1 MKKVALLFILIMLLA
16 ATSQAE
22 RLQVLGSALVYNN
35 NTDQAFLDAKA
46 DALRKGI
53 EQEIGVLV
61 DSKSVVVNGLLLSDE
76 IKTKALGYVS
86 IISIDNKQRSGD
98 VFYVT
103 LTADFSADKI
113 KATAD
118 DLASRLAQIRQER
131 SKIIVAVTGMTT
143 GGMSVFDINNYLA
156 EKLRL
161 QGFAVVSD
169 DKIMQ
174 YIENN
179 YKTLSDIKIN
189 NAVRKLAEQDFKAQ
203 TILRGSIK
211 TVRVSKDLN
220 NNWYTAVVR
229 PSLQIIRTDSDD
241 VDPFSQYITASAGS
255 AADAE
260 GLAWEQALN
269 KSAQEL
275 GNRVVET
282 VQDNQYDGDNMNDY
296 LFRFQALSSA
306 QRNAIVIVFEQNG
319 CAILNETV
327 TASGDYVFYV
337 ETAKKLS
344 TVKSILTQ
352 NLALK
357 ELPGSDDLGAKTTVY
372 AVGG

>member
-1 MKKVALLFILIMLLA
+1 MKKVALLFILVMLLS
-16 ATSQAE
+16 ATSLAE
-22 RLQVLGSALVYNN
+22 RLQVQGSALVYNN
-35 NTDQAFLDAKA
+35 NIDQAFLDAKA
-46 DALRKGI
+46 DALRKGL
-53 EQEIGVLV
+53 EQQIGVLV
-61 DSKSVVVNGLLLSDE
+61 ESKSIVVNGLLLSDE

-86 IISIDNKQRSGD
+86 IISIDNKQLNGD
-98 VFYVT
+98 IYCVT

-113 KATAD
+113 KETAD
-118 DLASRLAQIRQER
+118 DLASRLAQIRLER
-131 SKIIVAVTGMTT
+131 SKIIVAVTGTT
-143 GGMSVFDINNYLA
+143 TNGMSIFDINNYLV

-161 QGFAVVSD
+161 QGFAVVND

-179 YKTLSDIKIN
+179 YKALSDIQIN

-211 TVRVSKDLN
+211 TVRVSKALN

-255 AADAE
+255 AEDAE

-269 KSAQEL
+269 KAAQEL

-282 VQDNQYDGDNMNDY
+282 VQENQYDGDNMNDY
-296 LFRFQALSSA
+296 LFRFQALSGI
-306 QRNAIVIVFEQNG
+306 QRNLIVNVFDQNG
-319 CAILNETV
+319 CVILNETV
-327 TASGDYVFYV
+327 TAGGDYVFYV
-337 ETAKKLS
+337 ETTKKLS
-344 TVKSILTQ
+344 VVKTILTQ
-352 NLALK
+352 NLPLK

-372 AVGG
+372 TVGG